1 MTAMGDSR
9 GRLLLVD
16 DERTYRVRLERA
28 LTQRGFDC
36 QSAESFEAGWTAAHS
51 FQPDFAVLDLKLGDG
66 DGLKLATQ
74 IRAFRPKCRI
84 LIVTG
89 FGNIA
94 SAVAAVKLGAVDYLA
109 KPADADQIVE
119 ALMGTGGDLPEPPE
133 NPMPADRIR
142 WEHIQRVYNQCGGNV
157 SATARTLNMHR
168 RTLQRI
174 LGKRA
179 PLEQSF

>member
-1 MTAMGDSR
+1 MNLSSPR

-28 LTQRGFDC
+28 LEQRGFEC
-36 QSAESFEAGWTAAHS
+36 VSADSFEEGWSTAHS
-51 FQPDFAVLDLKLGDG
+51 FLPDYAVLDLKLGDG

-74 IRAFRPKCRI
+74 IRSFRPNCRI

-109 KPADADQIVE
+109 KPANADQIVD
-119 ALMGTGGDLPEPPE
+119 ALLANDPAQPDVPE

-179 PLEQSF
+179 PLEQVS